1 MKLRALALSVLMVMS
16 VVAVG
21 VSFGPGVAT
30 AAGNQ
35 TDVAV
40 SDLPGSGTSND
51 PYQISSAS
59 ELQAIE
65 DDLGAHYTLVADVNA
80 SDTSEWN
87 DGAGFAPIGD
97 SGTPFTGTFDGNGYT
112 IADLTIN
119 RSSENNVGLFGYT
132 GSSAVIANVS
142 IEDIDVT
149 GYQYVGGLVGYS
161 SGTMDSSYAT
171 GNVSATGNTVGG
183 LVGYGEGTVG
193 SSYATGNV
201 SATGNTVGGLIGTN
215 FGTVDSSYA
224 TGTVTGQDRVGGL
237 IGANLG
243 TVTDAYWD
251 VNTTG
256 QSDTNDGYDDAG
268 TGLTTTQLKANT
280 SLDGFDFTN
289 TWAVKTGG
297 EVSYPYLLNNT
308 QSPAPGLE
316 SLFAGG
322 NGTAANPYQIGDWN
336 DLDSVRNAL
345 DANFTLVADLNS
357 STAGYDSVASPS
369 ANNDKGFEPIGSS
382 STRFNG
388 TFNGS
393 GYKLADLVINRPDS
407 RNVSIF
413 GVVGSSGTVTLTG
426 VENASVTGG
435 TSVGGLVGYNAGMV
449 NLSYTTGSVRAD
461 DSGNQSGSSVGGLV
475 GNLTGDI
482 RNAYSMSDVTGT
494 TTVGGLVGNIS
505 KNFGTRTKY
514 TYATGKVSSTVNA
527 TVRGHAG
534 GVLEYGQQQIAY
546 FDQKTTGVTERVGN
560 PYPRHT
566 GQLKGYEGHKEFFHK
581 EYETQDVFDSQNIWT
596 INNSDGVVSYPYLQ
610 QNPQTDIPGKEKLYS
625 AGNGTSGQPYEV
637 ANWTHLNDTRQNPS
651 ANFTLTANLSRESG
665 GYRKEVTN
673 PSGGFTPINGFGSGA
688 GSEFKGRFDG
698 AGNTITDLVINRN
711 SDFVGLFGISSGTI
725 SKISIK
731 NVSISG
737 DRGVGGVVGLQ
748 VHPELGGARTIKNVS
763 VTGEVNGTSF
773 VGGVAGQIYLD
784 TVRDTNAS
792 VNVTGET
799 AVGGLV
805 GSSAAG
811 KITDSN
817 VDGRVTGG
825 TYVGGLVGAVGT
837 NGRFFNNRGSIQ
849 ASTTDVS
856 VTGNSSVG
864 GMVGANGGTS
874 IPAVYYEGKINHL
887 PLNGTEMR
895 ALEASG
901 SVQSPRNVGGH
912 KIGGLV
918 GQLYRANVTRSSATG
933 EVQGRLNSGDVQA
946 GNATKIGG
954 LVGYMSGTNAVLKR
968 SVAVGNVTGSSNVGG
983 LVGANGNASAF
994 KKGGT
999 IENATASG
1007 TVTLAGDSTDPENLG
1022 GLVGQI
1028 FQGTVT
1034 QSNATGNVN
1043 AGDATNVGGLVGYND
1058 ATEPSTIRET
1068 YATGAVDGGNN
1079 VGGLVGKS
1087 VNDLV
1092 TESYAIGSVNGS
1104 ASVGGLVGNNTGSI
1118 AKVNNSYAAGS
1129 VTGDSAGGLVGTIEN
1144 GASVTDAYWD
1154 TQTTNQSSS
1163 AGNATGLTTSQL
1175 KANTSLAFDFE
1186 TTWAV
1191 KTGVEKSYPYLLKNT
1206 QSPAPGLESLFPGG
1220 DGTEA
1225 SPYQIADWNDLDN
1238 VRDALDANY
1247 TLVADL
1253 DENTAGY
1260 DSVASASANNDKGFD
1275 PFGDRGA
1282 SFSGTF
1288 DGQDHTIANLT
1299 INRTDRDYVAL
1310 FGRTGGGMIVNVS
1323 LEDVEVTGNRQVG
1336 SLVGS
1341 HGGGV
1346 VSASSATGTV
1356 DGSTSVGG
1364 LVGDSYGRVSN
1375 STAAVS
1381 VTGSEQV
1388 GGLVG
1393 LSSGYSTSKGIVNT
1407 SHATGT
1413 VDGTSYVGG
1422 LVGRNYDGG
1431 GVPTVKTS
1439 SATGSVNGSDYVGG
1453 LIGGNSGE
1461 TKTSNASGTVTG
1473 SESVGGLVGANGVE
1487 SDGTSGGSIEA
1498 SNASGE
1504 VALNANVR
1512 AGDKMGGLVGQ
1523 LYGGSVTRSNATGD
1537 ISGGFQFQGKN
1548 IGGLVGYADGTTSTA
1563 TITDSYAVGDA
1574 LGDKR
1579 VGGLVGT
1586 AIQTEINRTY
1596 ATGGATG
1603 TQSNIGGLVG
1613 NATGT
1618 NTRVSNSYAVG
1629 SVTGNSP
1636 VGGLIG
1642 TSEDGASVTDAYW
1655 DLNTTGQDTSAGG
1668 TGLTTSELKGNES
1681 LAGFTFTNTWGVRTG
1696 GEVSYPYLLNT
1707 TQSPAPGLESLFAG
1721 GSGTEADPYEL
1732 SSPDTLGSVSSAPN
1746 ASYELT
1752 ADLDMAGVSHDP
1764 IGTAATPFNGSFDG
1778 NGYTIANL
1786 TIDRPGED
1794 NVGLFGHVAT
1804 NGTVANVTIENATV
1818 TGDSN
1823 VGGLVGETT
1832 GTITGSSVT
1841 GRITGNESVG
1851 GLAGANGVE
1860 SDDTAG
1866 GTIESST
1873 ASATVTVNASAT
1885 APTQFGGLV
1894 GQNYQ
1899 GTVTTSNATGDVQ
1912 AGDATSVGGL
1922 VGYTSGTGASAVVNV
1937 SYATGNVT
1945 GSERVGGIAGTTIN
1959 ATITQTYATGGVN
1972 GSTDLGGLVGN
1983 VTGRNSEVV
1992 YAYAVGPVTG
2002 NSSVGGLVGT
2012 TTDNPRVANSY
2023 WDVETTGQ
2031 DNSAGLR
2038 EFSGRTTA
2046 EMTGPSVRGSLGLFD
2061 FDATWDVLI
2070 SNGTVSYPSLRAN
2083 PQEPAPGKRT
2093 LYADG
2098 NGTADNPYEIENWY
2112 HLDATREN
2120 PRANYTLVADLD
2132 PETAGYDSVAA
2143 PSANGGH
2150 GFDPIGADR
2159 RGFEGEFDGEGHTIT
2174 NLTIDRPGE
2183 DTVGLFAIVPA
2194 GQYADGTVKNLRLS
2208 NVDITGARSVGGVA
2222 GFHGQAAKTIANV
2235 SVSGTVDGTENVGGV
2250 VGTNLGLVENLT
2262 ATATVNGSTN
2272 VGGLAGSNRGIVT
2285 ESDAAGTVSGSTNV
2299 GGLVGANE
2307 LGTVRDSNAMGD
2319 VTGDSTVGGLLGTN
2333 NGGLVTG
2340 SYGTGNVTVSG
2351 DNAGGLIGWN
2361 TDYSDWSGVHNATVT
2376 NTYATGD
2383 VSAKGGNVGGLLGN
2397 NTVTDGGQ
2405 SVINN
2410 SYAVGAVSGY
2420 ASLGGLVGT
2429 NNATVENAYWD
2440 TETTGLSDSDGGIGL
2455 TTSQLKANTSLAF
2468 DFGTT
2473 WDVETGSE
2481 VSYPYLLN
2489 NTQSPA
2495 PGLETIDT
2503 TSPSISTFSVTNPSD
2518 QDVQVSFDTSE
2529 QLSTIEVTISGAE
2542 SATLM
2547 TGEFSETDNSDGTYT
2562 YTATHAVSTDGD
2574 YTATLTAAAD
2584 AAGNDGAS
2592 GESGNVTIDVTPP
2605 TIDSFAVSNP
2615 SGQDV
2620 QVAFNSTEQLST
2632 VEVSITGAESTTLT
2646 SGDFTATASDGT
2658 YTYEAIHAGNSDG
2671 TYIATLET
2679 ATDDAGNDGASNQSG
2694 SVEVDTADDGGSG
2707 GGPGAGDMS
2716 APSISGF
2723 EVTNQSGQNVHITF
2737 VANEQVSTISVAIT
2751 GAESATLATSDFS
2764 ETDNGDGTYSYTAT
2778 YAGSTDGTYTA
2789 TLTRAED
2796 HAGNDGASGQSGSVT
2811 VDVTQPSI
2819 SGFEVTNPS
2828 EQAVRVAF
2836 DADEQLATVE
2846 VTISGAENTTL
2857 ATSDFSKIDNGD
2869 STYTYEATYE
2879 GSTDGNY
2886 TATLKTATDDLGNDG
2901 ANAQSE
2907 TVIVDTTA
2915 PSISGFAATNP
2926 SGQDVR
2932 VTFDAD
2938 EQLSTLQVAITGP
2951 ESATLA
2957 TSDFSET
2964 DNGDGT
2970 YTYEAT
2976 YAGSTDGTYTAA
2988 LSTAADDAD
2997 NDGASGQSDTVT
3009 IDVTAPSISGFAAT
3023 NPSGQ
3028 DVRIA
3033 FDASEQLSTIDVS
3046 ITGAESAT
3054 LTESDVTETANG
3066 DDTYTYE
3073 ATYAGSTDGTYEV
3086 TLETATD
3093 DTDNDGAS
3101 GQSATVQV
3109 DTDEDDGD
3117 TTTDEDDGDTT
3128 TDEDDGDTATDEDD
3142 GDTTDAERKPSGET
3156 NPGETWVEPS
3166 ELQEVRIVDV
3176 RLETAPAN
3184 SVKTTNIV
3192 TLENPF
3198 QTERSVDV
3206 RFVIDGDVVG
3216 EREVSVPA
3224 EQRIN
3229 ATQSMIV
3236 EESGTH
3242 EVAANVATK
3251 GDDGGTVRTFDF
3263 MIGTLELD
3271 DNGDEIASSSAD
3283 PPGQRDTD
3291 ELTAEDGTD
3300 DDGGSGVSPLVVV
3313 GIIVLV
3319 ALVLVGVYV
3328 RRRSGS

>member
-1 MKLRALALSVLMVMS
+1 MKLRALALSTLMVMS
-16 VVAVG
+16 VLTVG
-21 VSFGPGVAT
+21 VSLGPGVA
-30 AAGNQ
+30 AAANDAGN
-35 TDVAV
+35 V
-40 SDLPGSGTSND
+40 STGDLPGSGTSDD
-51 PYQISSAS
+51 PYQISNAS

-65 DDLGAHYTLVADVNA
+65 NDLGAHYTLVADVNA

-449 NLSYTTGSVRAD
+449 NLSYTTGSVSGD

-475 GNLTGDI
+475 GNLTGNI

-505 KNFGTRTKY
+505 KNVGTRTKY

-566 GQLKGYEGHKEFFHK
+566 GQLKGYEGQKEFFHK

-610 QNPQTDIPGKEKLYS
+610 QNPQTDIPGKEKLYP

-725 SKISIK
+725 SNISIK

-887 PLNGTEMR
+887 PLNGTEIR

-901 SVQSPRNVGGH
+901 SVQSPRNAGGR

-1022 GLVGQI
+1022 GLVGQS

-1034 QSNATGNVN
+1034 QSNATGDVN
-1043 AGDATNVGGLVGYND
+1043 GGDATNVGGLVGYND

-1104 ASVGGLVGNNTGSI
+1104 ASVGGLVGINTGSI

-1129 VTGDSAGGLVGTIEN
+1129 VTGDSAGGLVGTN
-1144 GASVTDAYWD
+1144 GSGATVEDAYWD
-1154 TQTTNQSSS
+1154 TETTNQSSS
-1163 AGNATGLTTSQL
+1163 AGNAMGLTTSQL
-1175 KANTSLAFDFE
+1175 KANTSLAGFDFE

-1191 KTGVEKSYPYLLKNT
+1191 KTGAEKSYPYLLNNT
-1206 QSPAPGLESLFPGG
+1206 QSPAPGLG
-1220 DGTEA
+1220 
-1225 SPYQIADWNDLDN
+1225 
-1238 VRDALDANY
+1238 
-1247 TLVADL
+1247 
-1253 DENTAGY
+1253 
-1260 DSVASASANNDKGFD
+1260 
-1275 PFGDRGA
+1275 
-1282 SFSGTF
+1282 
-1288 DGQDHTIANLT
+1288 
-1299 INRTDRDYVAL
+1299 
-1310 FGRTGGGMIVNVS
+1310 
-1323 LEDVEVTGNRQVG
+1323 
-1336 SLVGS
+1336 
-1341 HGGGV
+1341 
-1346 VSASSATGTV
+1346 
-1356 DGSTSVGG
+1356 
-1364 LVGDSYGRVSN
+1364 
-1375 STAAVS
+1375 
-1381 VTGSEQV
+1381 
-1388 GGLVG
+1388 
-1393 LSSGYSTSKGIVNT
+1393 
-1407 SHATGT
+1407 
-1413 VDGTSYVGG
+1413 
-1422 LVGRNYDGG
+1422 
-1431 GVPTVKTS
+1431 
-1439 SATGSVNGSDYVGG
+1439 
-1453 LIGGNSGE
+1453 
-1461 TKTSNASGTVTG
+1461 
-1473 SESVGGLVGANGVE
+1473 
-1487 SDGTSGGSIEA
+1487 
-1498 SNASGE
+1498 
-1504 VALNANVR
+1504 
-1512 AGDKMGGLVGQ
+1512 
-1523 LYGGSVTRSNATGD
+1523 
-1537 ISGGFQFQGKN
+1537 
-1548 IGGLVGYADGTTSTA
+1548 
-1563 TITDSYAVGDA
+1563 
-1574 LGDKR
+1574 
-1579 VGGLVGT
+1579 
-1586 AIQTEINRTY
+1586 
-1596 ATGGATG
+1596 
-1603 TQSNIGGLVG
+1603 
-1613 NATGT
+1613 
-1618 NTRVSNSYAVG
+1618 
-1629 SVTGNSP
+1629 
-1636 VGGLIG
+1636 
-1642 TSEDGASVTDAYW
+1642 
-1655 DLNTTGQDTSAGG
+1655 
-1668 TGLTTSELKGNES
+1668 
-1681 LAGFTFTNTWGVRTG
+1681 
-1696 GEVSYPYLLNT
+1696 
-1707 TQSPAPGLESLFAG
+1707 SLFAG

-1732 SSPDTLGSVSSAPN
+1732 SSPDALGSVSLAPN

-1752 ADLDMAGVSHDP
+1752 ADLDLAGVSHDP

-1794 NVGLFGHVAT
+1794 NVGLFGYVGT
-1804 NGTVANVTIENATV
+1804 NGTVANVTIGDATV

-1823 VGGLVGETT
+1823 VGGLVGETS

-1885 APTQFGGLV
+1885 APTQLGGLV

-1899 GTVTTSNATGDVQ
+1899 GTITTSNATGDVQ

-1922 VGYTSGTGASAVVNV
+1922 VGYTSGTGGSAVVNV

-1945 GSERVGGIAGTTIN
+1945 GSERLGGIAGTTIN

-2046 EMTGPSVRGSLGLFD
+2046 EMTGPSVRESLGLFD

-2070 SNGTVSYPSLRAN
+2070 SNGTVSYPSLQAN
-2083 PQEPAPGKRT
+2083 PQIPRPGTRT
-2093 LYADG
+2093 LYAAGD
-2098 NGTADNPYEIENWY
+2098 GTAGNPYEIENWY

-2132 PETAGYDSVAA
+2132 ENTAGYDSVAA

-2150 GFDPIGADR
+2150 GFAPIGADR
-2159 RGFEGEFDGEGHTIT
+2159 RGFEGEFDGEGHTIAD
-2174 NLTIDRPGE
+2174 LTIDRPGE

-2208 NVDITGARSVGGVA
+2208 NVDITGRTSVGGVA

-2235 SVSGTVDGTENVGGV
+2235 SVSGSVDGTEDVGGV

-2340 SYGTGNVTVSG
+2340 SYATGNVTVSG

-2383 VSAKGGNVGGLLGN
+2383 VSAKGQNVGGLLGN

-2440 TETTGLSDSDGGIGL
+2440 TETTGLSDSDGGTGL

-2473 WDVETGSE
+2473 WDVKTGSD

-2671 TYIATLET
+2671 TYTATLET
-2679 ATDDAGNDGASNQSG
+2679 ATDDAGNDGASSQSG

-2723 EVTNQSGQNVHITF
+2723 EVTSQSGQNVHITF

-2764 ETDNGDGTYSYTAT
+2764 ETDNGDGTYT
-2778 YAGSTDGTYTA
+2778 YETTYPGSSDGTYTA
-2789 TLTRAED
+2789 TLSSAED
-2796 HAGNDGASGQSGSVT
+2796 DAGNDGASGQSGSVT
-2811 VDVTQPSI
+2811 VDVTAPSI
-2819 SGFEVTNPS
+2819 SGFEVSNPS
-2828 EQAVRVAF
+2828 EQDVRVAF

-2846 VTISGAENTTL
+2846 VTISGAASNTL

-2869 STYTYEATYE
+2869 GIYTYEATYE

-2976 YAGSTDGTYTAA
+2976 YAGSTDGTY
-2988 LSTAADDAD
+2988 
-2997 NDGASGQSDTVT
+2997 
-3009 IDVTAPSISGFAAT
+3009 
-3023 NPSGQ
+3023 
-3028 DVRIA
+3028 
-3033 FDASEQLSTIDVS
+3033 EVS
-3046 ITGAESAT
+3046 
-3054 LTESDVTETANG
+3054 
-3066 DDTYTYE
+3066 
-3073 ATYAGSTDGTYEV
+3073 
-3086 TLETATD
+3086 LETATD

-3101 GQSATVQV
+3101 GQSATVTV

-3128 TDEDDGDTATDEDD
+3128 TDEDDGDTTTDEDD
-3142 GDTTDAERKPSGET
+3142 GDTTTDEDDGDTTTDEDDGDTTTDEDDETTTDAERKPSGET

-3229 ATQSMIV
+3229 ATQSVIV

-3271 DNGDEIASSSAD
+3271 DNGDELASSSAD

-3319 ALVLVGVYV
+3319 ALVLMGVYV